1 MAIPPI
7 TEVPST
13 WRCPRKW
20 VKLSHPARTVTVMTF
35 WDDQPPPPATVE
47 GPTYQSDLVTIYRG
61 DVADIAPTLAR
72 SSVDLI
78 AVDPPYGQQWRSNR
92 RTEKFDHIA
101 NDEGTYDVA
110 AAIGSCL
117 PALARGRH
125 VYIFGPADLASLPLT
140 ESAEL
145 IWDKGILGM
154 GDLASPW
161 GPQHEPITFAT
172 YEISKANRQKGYGRL
187 AARLRRGSIIA
198 VQRPHSGGVKRHP
211 TEKPVALMRQ
221 LIESSTVAGERLSS
235 IRSPGPARH
244 SSPPSSP
251 DAGRSASRST
261 MATAPLPSPGARR
274 PRRSSPTWSDC
285 RTPITLR
292 YVNP

>member
-1 MAIPPI
+1 M
-7 TEVPST
+7 
-13 WRCPRKW
+13 
-20 VKLSHPARTVTVMTF
+20 
-35 WDDQPPPPATVE
+35 
-47 GPTYQSDLVTIYRG
+47 VTIHLG
-61 DVADIAPTLAR
+61 DVAEVAPGLPR

-172 YEISKANRQKGYGRL
+172 YEISKANRRKGYGRL

-221 LIESSTVAGERLSS
+221 LVESSSVAGEVVLDPFAGSGS
-235 IRSPGPARH
+235 TLVAAVL
-244 SSPPSSP
+244 
-251 DAGRSASRST
+251 AGRRAVGIEIDEGYC
-261 MATAPLPSPGARR
+261 ATAIARCKAAER
-274 PRRSSPTWSDC
+274 VVADMAN
-285 RTPITLR
+285 L
-292 YVNP
+292 